1 MGDVTKAYLYA
12 WCGKNKVLPTY
23 DVKSAGSKQRTRF
36 LCEVSYYLIHT
47 FYLS

>member
-36 LCEVSYYLIHT
+36 LCEVSYLILT